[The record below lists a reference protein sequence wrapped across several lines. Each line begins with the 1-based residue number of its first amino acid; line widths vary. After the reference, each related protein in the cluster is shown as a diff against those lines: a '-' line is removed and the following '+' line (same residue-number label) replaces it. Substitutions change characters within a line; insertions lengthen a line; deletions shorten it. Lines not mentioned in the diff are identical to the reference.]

1 MGQPE
6 PPISRTRAVLAL
18 VMTNA
23 MWGAS
28 FPLVKALNL
37 KVDAHFGVSELDA
50 STQLQATQSAWMIAV
65 RFSIAFGL
73 FLIFLPKISQRANRQ
88 EHGAG
93 ALLGLFFFCGMLLQV
108 VGLASIPASRSGF
121 LTSLAV
127 VITPVVSTLLGRALP
142 RASVLAAVAF
152 ALVGVA
158 VLTGMVTTDGW
169 SVVVAADALDR
180 WTLGDTST
188 VMATFFFSAHILL
201 LDRLGRRCNP
211 IAMTPAMFATAA
223 VAGWCCFFASRGFVP
238 ELSVIDSPSWAPIAI
253 STDFV
258 ILIGV
263 LCVFPSLIAF
273 ALMNRYQ
280 TSLSAAQA
288 AVIYTLEPLFAS
300 LFAMFLPG
308 MITAMG
314 VIVYANETFST
325 PHIAGGLL
333 ILVAN
338 VLALWPARRRKKLE
352 SPTPIARTSD
362 VSS

>member
-1 MGQPE
+1 M
-6 PPISRTRAVLAL
+6 V
-18 VMTNA
+18 VTNA

-37 KVDAHFGVSELDA
+37 KVDLHFGVSEQDA
-50 STQLQATQSAWMIAV
+50 STQLQMTQAAWMIGV
-65 RFSIAFGL
+65 RFSIALCL
-73 FLIFLPKISQRANRQ
+73 FVIFLPKTSLRATWR

-93 ALLGLFFFCGMLLQV
+93 ALLGLFFFCGLLLQV
-108 VGLASIPASRSGF
+108 IGLASIPASRSGF

-127 VITPVVSTLLGRALP
+127 VFTPVASTLLGKTLP
-142 RASVLAAVAF
+142 RFSVLVAVVF
-152 ALVGVA
+152 ALVGVS
-158 VLTGMVTTDGW
+158 VLTGMVTSDGW
-169 SVVVAADALDR
+169 SVVIANDAMDR
-180 WTLGDTST
+180 WALGDTAT
-188 VMATFFFSAHILL
+188 VIAALFFSAHILL

-223 VAGWCCFFASRGFVP
+223 VAGWGFFLATRGFVP
-238 ELSVIDSPSWAPIAI
+238 EAVGGGAPAWLPIAL
-253 STDFV
+253 STDFA
-258 ILIGV
+258 IIIGV

-314 VIVYANETFST
+314 VINYANETFTAS
-325 PHIAGGLL
+325 HIIGGLL

-338 VLALWPARRRKKLE
+338 VLALWPKR
-352 SPTPIARTSD
+352 
-362 VSS
+362 SSA